1 MKLFDVYPLF
11 DITPVK
17 AQGCWVWDSE
27 GNKYLDFYGGHAVI
41 SIGHSHPH
49 YISLISE
56 QLKKIGFYSNSIQ
69 NPLQQELADK
79 LGKLSGYSDY
89 QLFLCNSGAEAN
101 ENAIKLASFVTGRKK
116 IISFKKGFHGRTSA
130 AVAITDNPKI
140 IAPVNETE
148 NAVILP
154 FDDIQATENAL
165 KSGEVAAAIIEG
177 IQGIGG
183 INIPNRQ
190 FLKDLFHLAKKYGSL
205 LILDEIQSGYG
216 RSGRFFAHQYTSV
229 KPDIITVAKGMGNG
243 FPIGGVLIHPEIK
256 PWSGMLGTTF
266 GGNHLACAAGIAV
279 LDVMESENLIE
290 NAEKTGHYL
299 TESLTTFS
307 QSIQIRSKG
316 LMIGLEFSFPVQEL
330 RKKLLFEHSI
340 FTGVSGQNMIRLL
353 PPLSLNKDEADI
365 FLKAFIKAFVEVSA
379 SLIDIKGS

>member
-11 DITPVK
+11 NITPIK
-17 AQGCWVWDSE
+17 AEGCYVWDSE
-27 GNKYLDFYGGHAVI
+27 GNKYLDLYGGHAVI
-41 SIGHSHPH
+41 SIGHSHP
-49 YISLISE
+49 YYVSLISE

-79 LGKLSGYSDY
+79 LGNLSGYDDY

-101 ENAIKLASFVTGRKK
+101 ENAIKLASFVTSRKK
-116 IISFKKGFHGRTSA
+116 FISYKKAFHGRTSA
-130 AVAITDNPKI
+130 AVALTDNPKI

-154 FDDIQATENAL
+154 FNDLQATEAEL
-165 KSGEVAAAIIEG
+165 QSGQVAAVIIEG

-183 INIPNRQ
+183 INIPDAQ
-190 FLKDLFHLAKKYGSL
+190 FFEGLKELTEKYGSL

-216 RSGRFFAHQYTSV
+216 RSGRFFAHQYSSV

-243 FPIGGVLIHPEIK
+243 FPIGGALIQPGIK
-256 PWSGMLGTTF
+256 PWPGMLGTTF

-279 LDVMESENLIE
+279 LDVLEKENLVQK
-290 NAEKTGHYL
+290 AEETGNYL
-299 TESLTTFS
+299 MEKLAEISS
-307 QSIQIRSKG
+307 KIQIRGKG
-316 LMIGLEFSFPVQEL
+316 LMIGMEFPVSVSEL
-330 RKKLLFEHSI
+330 RKKLLFDYKI

-353 PPLSLNKDEADI
+353 PPLSLSKKEADI
-365 FLKAFIKAFVEVSA
+365 FLVAFGNAFAEVSA
-379 SLIDIKGS
+379 SLIK